1 MSHLALLRW
10 VRLLG
15 TQAMLTHF
23 GLTLFGRSPAED
35 EYQRKFEILIDQHL
49 KKLMAELLLG
59 GDDFAG
65 LRGVYDFDEV
75 KTRSHLLHRYCNA
88 FESGLYADIES
99 ICEEFVVSLEKNY
112 NTAKDILDI

>member
-1 MSHLALLRW
+1 MSHLALEMGKITWNSSNVYL
-10 VRLLG
+10 
-15 TQAMLTHF
+15 F

-49 KKLMAELLLG
+49 KKLMAELLG

-75 KTRSHLLHRYCNA
+75 KTRSLSPTSILNV
-88 FESGLYADIES
+88 SVPVSKADIES
-99 ICEEFVVSLEKNY
+99 ICEGIRCIF
-112 NTAKDILDI
+112 